1 MSNLLVKYQQQ
12 FSKLFDFNPAKE
24 QLLRMDFT
32 AANTA
37 LKEELFT
44 DTEKFSAYIQER
56 LAAAGAA
63 FGIGGYLEHRELYAR
78 SALFGGTEPRRLH
91 LGIDIWGKAGT
102 KVYAPLGGIVHSV
115 GYHEQKGDYGGTI
128 ILQHQFDAYVFY
140 TLYGHVSIRD
150 TQVLQERAFI
160 SQGELLAHF
169 GAPVENGHWPPH
181 LHFQVIEDLQGHRGD
196 YPGVCR
202 VSEKDKYA
210 DNCPDPDIIL
220 QLMQYAK

>member
-1 MSNLLVKYQQQ
+1 MSNLLVKYQKQ
-12 FSKLFDFNPAKE
+12 FSKLIDFNPVKE

-37 LKEELFT
+37 LTEELFT
-44 DTEKFSAYIQER
+44 DTEKFSAYIQQK
-56 LAAAGAA
+56 LAATGAA
-63 FGIGGYLEHRELYAR
+63 FGIGGYLEQRDLYAR
-78 SALFGGTEPRRLH
+78 SELFGGTEPRRLH
-91 LGIDIWGKAGT
+91 LGIDIWGKSGT

-128 ILQHQFDAYVFY
+128 ILQHQLDAYVFY
-140 TLYGHVSIRD
+140 TLYGHVSLRD

-169 GAPVENGHWPPH
+169 GAPAENGHWPPH